1 MTEHEALRGVP
12 GILRPSKEYFH
23 GLWQKEGDQIVYYA
37 CVGTCTPFVE
47 PLAVAVRGL
56 KLEQFFIPLFDT

>member
-23 GLWQKEGDQIVYYA
+23 GLGLKEGDQIVYY
-37 CVGTCTPFVE
+37 G
-47 PLAVAVRGL
+47 
-56 KLEQFFIPLFDT
+56 

>member
-1 MTEHEALRGVP
+1 MTEHEDLRGVP

-23 GLWQKEGDQIVYYA
+23 GLEKKEGDQIVYYA
-37 CVGTCTPFVE
+37 CVGTFTPFVG

-56 KLEQFFIPLFDT
+56 KLEQFFVPLLDT